1 MHNTN
6 GHNVN
11 GHDAKR
17 TQAQRNLYWLALT
30 ALVIL
35 LDQLTKLWAQTSLTL
50 YNPHE
55 LLGVF
60 NLTLAYNHGAA
71 FSFLAGAGGWQRW
84 FLAALAGV
92 ASVVMLIWL
101 YRLKAHERLQAPALA
116 LILGG
121 ALGNLIDRLQHGFV
135 IDFLDFHWQ
144 ASHFPAFNLADS
156 AITLGAI
163 LIVVDMLAGSKQ
175 HD

>member
-1 MHNTN
+1 ML
-6 GHNVN
+6 
-11 GHDAKR
+11 DAQIGK
-17 TQAQRNLYWLALT
+17 RNLRWLALT
-30 ALVIL
+30 LLVIVA
-35 LDQLTKLWAQTSLTL
+35 DQLTKLWAQTGLTL
-50 YNPHE
+50 YQPHE
-55 LLGVF
+55 LLSVF

-84 FLAALAGV
+84 FLAALALV
-92 ASVVMLIWL
+92 ASLVLLVWL
-101 YRLKAHERLQAPALA
+101 YRLKIGEWMQAAALA

-121 ALGNLIDRLQHGFV
+121 ALGNLIDRIQHGYV

-163 LIVVDMLAGSKQ
+163 LIVADMLVGRKH